1 MLGFHG
7 RCCQSEAFVRLGG
20 IIVYQSTQVVDGV
33 VEEVIWDP
41 SSKLQKG
48 LLPYPTAT
56 LQA

>member
-33 VEEVIWDP
+33 VEGDIRDA
-41 SSKLQKG
+41 SSKLQRG
-48 LLPYPTAT
+48 LLLTPQLA